1 MRVLNVMFGC
11 GRGGLEQAAVD
22 YHEALQIKGHHVTS
36 VLHPAA
42 SVKDAIAAF
51 NGDIATIKPRG
62 EWDLLAAKKLRKLA
76 ESTQADVLICH
87 GNRAI
92 GLALKAVKNIV
103 PVIGVAHN
111 YNIEKRFPKCDGIFC
126 ITRDLVEDMV
136 HLDIG
141 RDKLRHI
148 PNMIRS
154 QPVAKRTQFHA
165 PVIIGAM
172 GRFVE
177 KKGFDSYLQML
188 KALQELGVTFQAR
201 LGGGGPMEERLR
213 QMAKEFGLDE
223 VLTFCGWVEEK
234 EAFFRDIDVFVLPSY
249 HEPFGIVLI
258 EAMAAGLPCITTDT
272 EGPCEIIRQYH
283 DAIMVEKARP
293 YQMAAEIRDLVER
306 PQAAFEMGYHAH
318 LKARDCY
325 DIHVVSERIDMA
337 LTQLV
342 TAKTQPI

>member
-1 MRVLNVMFGC
+1 MRILNVMFGC
-11 GRGGLEQAAVD
+11 NRGGLEQAAID
-22 YHEALQIKGHHVTS
+22 YHEALLMKGHDVTS
-36 VLHPAA
+36 VLHPNAA
-42 SVKDAIAAF
+42 VLDAIVSLGGETAP
-51 NGDIATIKPRG
+51 IKPRG
-62 EWDLLAAKKLRKLA
+62 EWDIFAARKLRKLA
-76 ESTQADVLICH
+76 ASLHADAAICH

-92 GLALKAVKNIV
+92 GLALKALKPIT

-111 YNIEKRFPKCDGIFC
+111 YNIEKRFPHCDGIFC

-154 QPVAKRTQFHA
+154 RPVAKRTRFHT
-165 PVIIGAM
+165 PLTIGAM

-188 KALQELGVTFQAR
+188 KALNELGVIFKAV
-201 LGGGGPMEERLR
+201 LGGSGPMEASLR
-213 QMAKEFGLDE
+213 AMAKEFGLE
-223 VLTFCGWVEEK
+223 QQLTFCGWVENK
-234 EAFFRDIDVFVLPSY
+234 DVFFQDIDLFVLPSY

-272 EGPCEIIRQYH
+272 EGPCEIIQQYH
-283 DAIMVEKARP
+283 DAIMVEKAKP
-293 YQMAAEIRDLVER
+293 YQMAAEIRDLIEIHG
-306 PQAAFEMGYHAH
+306 AAFDMGYHAH
-318 LKARDCY
+318 LKARDRY

-337 LTQLV
+337 LSQLV
-342 TAKTQPI
+342 TPKPHPI